1 LKIGVSAAVA
11 GSAISCG
18 RNKGPWH
25 VFTAEEAHTVEAITA
40 QIIPRD
46 QDAGALEAGVVD
58 FIDRQL
64 AGHYAEFQKTYRD
77 GIAKTDQVSL
87 AMASGRFVDLPFDQ
101 QTKVLKAIEKKEKEF
116 FSLIVAHTMQGF
128 YGDGRHGGNRD
139 HVSWAMLG
147 VPNPPIRGRRKV

>member
-1 LKIGVSAAVA
+1 M
-11 GSAISCG
+11 
-18 RNKGPWH
+18 
-25 VFTAEEAHTVEAITA
+25 VEAITD

-46 QDAGALEAGVVD
+46 QDPGAVDAGVVD

-64 AGHYAEFQKTYRD
+64 VGHYAEFQKTYRE
-77 GIAKTDQVSL
+77 GIAKTDEASL
-87 AMASGRFVDLPFDQ
+87 AMANARFMDLPFDQ
-101 QTKVLKAIEKKEKEF
+101 QTKVLKAVEKKEKEF

-147 VPNPPIRGRRKV
+147 IPNPPIRGRRKV